1 MASLDEDWKL
11 PGALQPKPHDY
22 AYDLDRAL
30 SSVVGLSTRV
40 PADAFT
46 AEILGT
52 ERAGHGVLIR
62 DDGLVLTIGY
72 LITEAEE
79 VWIRTNAGRVVQG
92 HVVAYDQVTGFG
104 LVQALGQLDIPV
116 LPIGDSSRAL
126 VGEQVVVAGMGGR
139 ARSIAAHIVAR
150 QEFAG
155 YWEYLLEEAIFTE
168 PSHPDWGGTALI
180 GSNGEL
186 LGIGSLQLQ
195 GATPS
200 GETLPLN
207 MIVPIDLLTPILDD
221 VTRLG
226 RPNRPP
232 RPLAW
237 GLCERNR
244 EQDPDHRPGDAR
256 TRQAGRCRGGRHRAR
271 RCRPGSWEPGK
282 LLPPCLGVGRRG
294 CRGSPH
300 NPSRRPHVRV
310 AHHLRRPQPFP
321 QSATP
326 ALIWYLAV
334 QG

>member
-1 MASLDEDWKL
+1 V
-11 PGALQPKPHDY
+11 QPKPHDY
-22 AYDLDRAL
+22 TYDLDRAL
-30 SSVVGLSTRV
+30 SSVVGLTTQV

-52 ERAGHGVLIR
+52 ERAGNGVLIR
-62 DDGLVLTIGY
+62 EDGLVLTIGY

-79 VWIRTNAGRVVQG
+79 VWLRTNAGRVVQG
-92 HVVAYDQVTGFG
+92 HVLAYDQVSGFG
-104 LVQALGQLDIPV
+104 LIQALGQLDIPV

-232 RPLAW
+232 RPWLGVYASETENKVLIIGLAPRAPAEQAGVEAGDIVLAVAGRAVGNLASFFRRVW
-237 GLCERNR
+237 ALGDAGVDVPLTIHRAGRMFELRISSADRNR
-244 EQDPDHRPGDAR
+244 FLKAPRLH
-256 TRQAGRCRGGRHRAR
+256 
-271 RCRPGSWEPGK
+271 
-282 LLPPCLGVGRRG
+282 
-294 CRGSPH
+294 
-300 NPSRRPHVRV
+300 
-310 AHHLRRPQPFP
+310 
-321 QSATP
+321 
-326 ALIWYLAV
+326 
-334 QG
+334 

>member
-1 MASLDEDWKL
+1 MGSLEEDWKL
-11 PGALQPKPHDY
+11 PAALQPKPHDY

-30 SSVVGLSTRV
+30 STVVGLTTRV

-62 DDGLVLTIGY
+62 EDGLVLTIGY

-92 HVVAYDQVTGFG
+92 HVLAYDQVTGFG

-232 RPLAW
+232 RPWLGVYASETENKVLIIGLAPRAPAEQAGVEAGDIVLAVAGRAVGNLASFFRRVW
-237 GLCERNR
+237 ALGDAGVDVPLTIHRAGRMFELRISSADRNR
-244 EQDPDHRPGDAR
+244 FLKAPRLH
-256 TRQAGRCRGGRHRAR
+256 
-271 RCRPGSWEPGK
+271 
-282 LLPPCLGVGRRG
+282 
-294 CRGSPH
+294 
-300 NPSRRPHVRV
+300 
-310 AHHLRRPQPFP
+310 
-321 QSATP
+321 
-326 ALIWYLAV
+326 
-334 QG
+334 

>member
-1 MASLDEDWKL
+1 MASLDEDRKV
-11 PGALQPKPHDY
+11 PAALQPQPNDY

-30 SSVVGLSTRV
+30 SSVVGLTTQV

-232 RPLAW
+232 RPWLGVYASETENKVLIIGLAPRAPAEQAGVEAGDIVLAVAGRAVGNLASFFRRVW
-237 GLCERNR
+237 ALGEAGVDVPLTIHRAGRMFELPITSADRNR
-244 EQDPDHRPGDAR
+244 FLKVPRLH
-256 TRQAGRCRGGRHRAR
+256 
-271 RCRPGSWEPGK
+271 
-282 LLPPCLGVGRRG
+282 
-294 CRGSPH
+294 
-300 NPSRRPHVRV
+300 
-310 AHHLRRPQPFP
+310 
-321 QSATP
+321 
-326 ALIWYLAV
+326 
-334 QG
+334 

>member
-1 MASLDEDWKL
+1 MASLDEDRKV
-11 PGALQPKPHDY
+11 PAALQPQPNDY

-30 SSVVGLSTRV
+30 SSVVGLTTQV

-52 ERAGHGVLIR
+52 ERAGNGVLIR

-92 HVVAYDQVTGFG
+92 HVLAYDQVTGFG

-207 MIVPIDLLTPILDD
+207 MIVPIDLLTSILDD

-232 RPLAW
+232 RPWLGVYASETENKVLIIGLAPRAPAEQAGVEAGDIVLAVAGRAVGNLASFFRRVW
-237 GLCERNR
+237 ALGDAGVDVPLTIHRAGRMFELRISSADRNR
-244 EQDPDHRPGDAR
+244 FLKAPRLH
-256 TRQAGRCRGGRHRAR
+256 
-271 RCRPGSWEPGK
+271 
-282 LLPPCLGVGRRG
+282 
-294 CRGSPH
+294 
-300 NPSRRPHVRV
+300 
-310 AHHLRRPQPFP
+310 
-321 QSATP
+321 
-326 ALIWYLAV
+326 
-334 QG
+334 

>member
-1 MASLDEDWKL
+1 MASLDEDRKV
-11 PGALQPKPHDY
+11 PAALQPQPNDY

-30 SSVVGLSTRV
+30 SSVVGLTAQV

-52 ERAGHGVLIR
+52 ERAGNGVLIR

-92 HVVAYDQVTGFG
+92 HVLAYDQVTGFG

-116 LPIGDSSRAL
+116 LPIGNSSRAL

-232 RPLAW
+232 RPWLGVYASETENKVLIIGLAPRAPAEQAGVEAGDIVLAVAGRAVGNLASFFRRVW
-237 GLCERNR
+237 ALGDAGVDVPLTIHRAGRMFELRISSADRNR
-244 EQDPDHRPGDAR
+244 FLKAPRLH
-256 TRQAGRCRGGRHRAR
+256 
-271 RCRPGSWEPGK
+271 
-282 LLPPCLGVGRRG
+282 
-294 CRGSPH
+294 
-300 NPSRRPHVRV
+300 
-310 AHHLRRPQPFP
+310 
-321 QSATP
+321 
-326 ALIWYLAV
+326 
-334 QG
+334 

>member
-1 MASLDEDWKL
+1 ML
-11 PGALQPKPHDY
+11 
-22 AYDLDRAL
+22 
-30 SSVVGLSTRV
+30 
-40 PADAFT
+40 
-46 AEILGT
+46 
-52 ERAGHGVLIR
+52 
-62 DDGLVLTIGY
+62 
-72 LITEAEE
+72 
-79 VWIRTNAGRVVQG
+79 
-92 HVVAYDQVTGFG
+92 AYDQVTGFG

-168 PSHPDWGGTALI
+168 PGHPDWGGTALI

-232 RPLAW
+232 RPWLGLYASETENKVVVIGLATRGPAKQAGVEAGDIVLAVAGRAVGNLASFFRRVW
-237 GLCERNR
+237 ALGEAGVEVPLTIHRAGRMFELRITSADRNR
-244 EQDPDHRPGDAR
+244 FLKAPRLH
-256 TRQAGRCRGGRHRAR
+256 
-271 RCRPGSWEPGK
+271 
-282 LLPPCLGVGRRG
+282 
-294 CRGSPH
+294 
-300 NPSRRPHVRV
+300 
-310 AHHLRRPQPFP
+310 
-321 QSATP
+321 
-326 ALIWYLAV
+326 
-334 QG
+334 

>member
-11 PGALQPKPHDY
+11 PAALQPKPHDY

-30 SSVVGLSTRV
+30 SSVVGLTTQV

-92 HVVAYDQVTGFG
+92 HVLAYDQVTGFG

-116 LPIGDSSRAL
+116 LPIGNSSRAL

-232 RPLAW
+232 RPWL
-237 GLCERNR
+237 GLYASETENKVAG
-244 EQDPDHRPGDAR
+244 HRLGDAG
-256 TRQAGRCRGGRHRAR
+256 TRRAGRC
-271 RCRPGSWEPGK
+271 
-282 LLPPCLGVGRRG
+282 
-294 CRGSPH
+294 
-300 NPSRRPHVRV
+300 
-310 AHHLRRPQPFP
+310 
-321 QSATP
+321 
-326 ALIWYLAV
+326 
-334 QG
+334 

>member
-1 MASLDEDWKL
+1 
-11 PGALQPKPHDY
+11 
-22 AYDLDRAL
+22 
-30 SSVVGLSTRV
+30 V

-52 ERAGHGVLIR
+52 ERAGNGVLIR

-92 HVVAYDQVTGFG
+92 HVLAYDQVTGFG

-232 RPLAW
+232 RL
-237 GLCERNR
+237 
-244 EQDPDHRPGDAR
+244 
-256 TRQAGRCRGGRHRAR
+256 
-271 RCRPGSWEPGK
+271 
-282 LLPPCLGVGRRG
+282 CLGVYASETENKVLIIGLAPR
-294 CRGSPH
+294 
-300 NPSRRPHVRV
+300 
-310 AHHLRRPQPFP
+310 A
-321 QSATP
+321 P
-326 ALIWYLAV
+326 AEQAGVEAGDIVLAV
-334 QG
+334 AGRAVGNLASFFRRVWALGDAGVDVPLTIHRAGRMFELRISSADRNRFLKAPRLH

>member
-1 MASLDEDWKL
+1 MASLDEDRKV
-11 PGALQPKPHDY
+11 PTALQPKPHDY

-30 SSVVGLSTRV
+30 SSVVGLTTQV

-79 VWIRTNAGRVVQG
+79 IWIRTNAGRVVQG
-92 HVVAYDQVTGFG
+92 HVLAYDQVTGFG

-116 LPIGDSSRAL
+116 LPIGNSSRAL

-139 ARSIAAHIVAR
+139 ARSVAAHIVGR

-168 PSHPDWGGTALI
+168 PGHPDWGGTALI
-180 GSNGEL
+180 GPNGEL

-200 GETLPLN
+200 GETLQLN

-221 VTRLG
+221 MTRLG

-232 RPLAW
+232 RPWLGVYASETENKVLIIGLAPRGPAEQAGVEPGDIVLAVAGRAVGSLASFFRRVW
-237 GLCERNR
+237 ALGEAGVEVPLTIHRAGRMFELRITSADRNR
-244 EQDPDHRPGDAR
+244 FLKVPRLH
-256 TRQAGRCRGGRHRAR
+256 
-271 RCRPGSWEPGK
+271 
-282 LLPPCLGVGRRG
+282 
-294 CRGSPH
+294 
-300 NPSRRPHVRV
+300 
-310 AHHLRRPQPFP
+310 
-321 QSATP
+321 
-326 ALIWYLAV
+326 
-334 QG
+334 

>member
-1 MASLDEDWKL
+1 MGSLDEDWKL
-11 PGALQPKPHDY
+11 PAAVQPKPHDY

-62 DDGLVLTIGY
+62 EDGLVLTIGY

-79 VWIRTNAGRVVQG
+79 VWIRTDAGRVVQG
-92 HVVAYDQVTGFG
+92 HVLAYDQVTGFG
-104 LVQALGQLDIPV
+104 LVQALGRLDIPV

-126 VGEQVVVAGMGGR
+126 VGEQTVVAGMGGR
-139 ARSIAAHIVAR
+139 AHSVAAHIVAR

-168 PSHPDWGGTALI
+168 PGHPDWGGTALI
-180 GSNGEL
+180 GPNGEL

-195 GATPS
+195 GVTPG

-221 VTRLG
+221 MTRLG
-226 RPNRPP
+226 RRNRPP
-232 RPLAW
+232 RPWLGLYASEAESKVLVIGLATRGPAKQAGVEPGDIVLAVGGRAVGTLASFFRHVW
-237 GLCERNR
+237 ALGEAGVEVPLTIHRAGRMFDLRITSADRNR
-244 EQDPDHRPGDAR
+244 FLKAPRLH
-256 TRQAGRCRGGRHRAR
+256 
-271 RCRPGSWEPGK
+271 
-282 LLPPCLGVGRRG
+282 
-294 CRGSPH
+294 
-300 NPSRRPHVRV
+300 
-310 AHHLRRPQPFP
+310 
-321 QSATP
+321 
-326 ALIWYLAV
+326 
-334 QG
+334 

>member
-1 MASLDEDWKL
+1 MASLDEDRKV
-11 PGALQPKPHDY
+11 PAALQPQPNDY

-30 SSVVGLSTRV
+30 SSVVGLTTQV

-52 ERAGHGVLIR
+52 ERAGNGVLIR

-232 RPLAW
+232 RPWLGVYASETENKVLIIGLAPRAPAEQAGVEAGDIVLAVAGRAVGNLASFFRRVW
-237 GLCERNR
+237 ALGDAGVDVPLTIHRAGRMFELRISSADRNR
-244 EQDPDHRPGDAR
+244 FLKAPRLH
-256 TRQAGRCRGGRHRAR
+256 
-271 RCRPGSWEPGK
+271 
-282 LLPPCLGVGRRG
+282 
-294 CRGSPH
+294 
-300 NPSRRPHVRV
+300 
-310 AHHLRRPQPFP
+310 
-321 QSATP
+321 
-326 ALIWYLAV
+326 
-334 QG
+334 

>member
-1 MASLDEDWKL
+1 MGSLEEDWKL
-11 PGALQPKPHDY
+11 PAALQPQPNDY

-232 RPLAW
+232 RPWLGVYASETENKVLIIGLAPRAPAEQAGVEAGDIVLAVAGRAVGNLASFFRRVW
-237 GLCERNR
+237 ALGEAGVDVPLTIHRAGRMFELPITSADRNR
-244 EQDPDHRPGDAR
+244 FLKVPRLH
-256 TRQAGRCRGGRHRAR
+256 
-271 RCRPGSWEPGK
+271 
-282 LLPPCLGVGRRG
+282 
-294 CRGSPH
+294 
-300 NPSRRPHVRV
+300 
-310 AHHLRRPQPFP
+310 
-321 QSATP
+321 
-326 ALIWYLAV
+326 
-334 QG
+334 

>member
-62 DDGLVLTIGY
+62 EDGLVLTIGY

-79 VWIRTNAGRVVQG
+79 VWLRTNAGRVVQG

-232 RPLAW
+232 RPWLGVYASETENKVLIIGLAPRAPAEQAGVEAGDIVLAVAGRAVGNLASFFRRVW
-237 GLCERNR
+237 ALGDAGVDVPLTIHRAGRMFELRISSADRNR
-244 EQDPDHRPGDAR
+244 FLKAPRLH
-256 TRQAGRCRGGRHRAR
+256 
-271 RCRPGSWEPGK
+271 
-282 LLPPCLGVGRRG
+282 
-294 CRGSPH
+294 
-300 NPSRRPHVRV
+300 
-310 AHHLRRPQPFP
+310 
-321 QSATP
+321 
-326 ALIWYLAV
+326 
-334 QG
+334 

>member
-11 PGALQPKPHDY
+11 PAALQPQPNDY

-30 SSVVGLSTRV
+30 SSVVGLTTQV

-52 ERAGHGVLIR
+52 ERAVNGVLIR

-92 HVVAYDQVTGFG
+92 HVLAYDQVTGFG
-104 LVQALGQLDIPV
+104 LIQALARLDIPL
-116 LPIGDSSRAL
+116 LPIGNSSRAL
-126 VGEQVVVAGMGGR
+126 VGEQVVVAGSGGR

-168 PSHPDWGGTALI
+168 PGHPDWGGTALI

-195 GATPS
+195 GATPG

-221 VTRLG
+221 MTLLG

-232 RPLAW
+232 RPWLGLYASETENKVLVIGLAPR
-237 GLCERNR
+237 GPAE
-244 EQDPDHRPGDAR
+244 
-256 TRQAGRCRGGRHRAR
+256 QAGVEAGDIVLAVAGRAVGSLASFFRRVWALGEAGVEVPLTIHRA
-271 RCRPGSWEPGK
+271 
-282 LLPPCLGVGRRG
+282 GRTFELRITSAD
-294 CRGSPH
+294 R
-300 NPSRRPHVRV
+300 
-310 AHHLRRPQPFP
+310 HHFLKAPR
-321 QSATP
+321 
-326 ALIWYLAV
+326 LH
-334 QG
+334 

>member
-1 MASLDEDWKL
+1 MGSLEEDWKL
-11 PGALQPKPHDY
+11 PAALQPQPNDY

-79 VWIRTNAGRVVQG
+79 VWLRTNAGRVVQG

-232 RPLAW
+232 RPWLGVYASETENKVLIIGLAPRAPAEQAGVEAGDIVLAVAGRAVGNLASFFRRVW
-237 GLCERNR
+237 ALGDAGVDVPLTIHRAGRMFELRISSADRNR
-244 EQDPDHRPGDAR
+244 FLKAPRLH
-256 TRQAGRCRGGRHRAR
+256 
-271 RCRPGSWEPGK
+271 
-282 LLPPCLGVGRRG
+282 
-294 CRGSPH
+294 
-300 NPSRRPHVRV
+300 
-310 AHHLRRPQPFP
+310 
-321 QSATP
+321 
-326 ALIWYLAV
+326 
-334 QG
+334 

>member
-1 MASLDEDWKL
+1 MASLDEDRKV
-11 PGALQPKPHDY
+11 PAALQPQPNDY

-30 SSVVGLSTRV
+30 SSVVGLTTQV

-52 ERAGHGVLIR
+52 ERAGNGVLIR

-79 VWIRTNAGRVVQG
+79 VWLRTNAGRVVQG
-92 HVVAYDQVTGFG
+92 HVLAYDQVSGFG
-104 LVQALGQLDIPV
+104 LIQALGQLDIPV

-232 RPLAW
+232 RPWLGVYASETENKVLIIGLAPRAPAEQAGVEAGDIVLAVAGRAVGNLASFFRRVW
-237 GLCERNR
+237 ALGDAGVDVPLTIHRAGRMFELRISSADRNR
-244 EQDPDHRPGDAR
+244 FLKAPRLH
-256 TRQAGRCRGGRHRAR
+256 
-271 RCRPGSWEPGK
+271 
-282 LLPPCLGVGRRG
+282 
-294 CRGSPH
+294 
-300 NPSRRPHVRV
+300 
-310 AHHLRRPQPFP
+310 
-321 QSATP
+321 
-326 ALIWYLAV
+326 
-334 QG
+334 

>member
-1 MASLDEDWKL
+1 MASLDEDRKV
-11 PGALQPKPHDY
+11 PAALQPQPNDY

-30 SSVVGLSTRV
+30 SSVVGLTAQV

-52 ERAGHGVLIR
+52 ERAGNGVLIR

-92 HVVAYDQVTGFG
+92 HVLAYDQVTGFG

-207 MIVPIDLLTPILDD
+207 MNVSIDLLTPILDD

-232 RPLAW
+232 RPWLGVYASETENKVLIIGLAPRAPAEQAGVEAGDIVLAVAGRAVGNLASFFRRVW
-237 GLCERNR
+237 ALGDAGVDVPLTIHRAGRMFELRISSADRNR
-244 EQDPDHRPGDAR
+244 
-256 TRQAGRCRGGRHRAR
+256 
-271 RCRPGSWEPGK
+271 
-282 LLPPCLGVGRRG
+282 LLKAPRL
-294 CRGSPH
+294 H
-300 NPSRRPHVRV
+300 
-310 AHHLRRPQPFP
+310 
-321 QSATP
+321 
-326 ALIWYLAV
+326 
-334 QG
+334 